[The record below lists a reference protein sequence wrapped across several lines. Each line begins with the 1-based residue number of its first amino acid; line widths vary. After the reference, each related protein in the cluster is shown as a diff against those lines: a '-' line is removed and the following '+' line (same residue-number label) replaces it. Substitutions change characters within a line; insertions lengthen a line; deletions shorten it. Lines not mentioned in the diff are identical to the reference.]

1 MGTLKHKIW
10 HDLWK
15 NKSRTLQVVL
25 IIAMGAA
32 ALGMII
38 SVRSLMI
45 PAMQAG
51 WQAINPAMMNF
62 GVFPGLDDDD
72 LIAIGKMEG
81 IEEVEGALNT
91 TIEWRIS
98 PKDEWA
104 SGQLTAR
111 ADYNNQK
118 LNKLE
123 LAEGNWPHD
132 RVFAIETGHESH
144 FNIPD
149 RKLTIRVGGREHQ
162 IQLDGVVY
170 NQLANPVSFGGNML
184 LYTTRERF
192 EELTGIRD
200 FDQLM
205 ANAAEYDEES
215 VTALADQIQER
226 LEKQGKSVYFAFPGR
241 VTDPDKHFFQDSMD
255 GLFFLLGVMGLLA
268 LILGLLLVYNTIS
281 AIIAQQVEQIGIM
294 KAIGATTGKILLFYL
309 SNIIAYSLL
318 ALALALPMG
327 VFGGWAI
334 TSWLVGSFNADPGD
348 FTVSP
353 LAVGVMG
360 LIALL
365 APLLASLIPIFSGAR
380 ITVREAISTYG
391 LSTGGSLLDR
401 LLAKTKRIS
410 RMTLLTIS
418 NAFRHKWRVALL
430 QITLIFSGVI
440 FMMVV
445 SMRDSVVYTFN
456 DILFS
461 ILNYDINYIFEN
473 AERINHIE
481 ELTLAHPEVT
491 AVEMW
496 GFSGGT
502 LRPQGQAATDDDEN
516 ATCFGVPLPTQLYG
530 QQMRAGRWLAPSD
543 TYAVVLNQKLAKDVG
558 VTVGDWVVFKQ
569 DNDRESTWQV
579 VGLLADPLFT
589 NSVHAPRETLL
600 RETRN
605 VDKAQTVWIQ
615 TKSSR
620 NNAEIAKDLRNYYAQ
635 NQVKLSPQRGVFGI
649 ADTSTETGQ
658 AIINQFNFVVIL
670 LGIMAVIIGAVGSI
684 ALSGALSLS
693 VLERRREIGVMR
705 AIGASSWNIARL
717 FIGEG
722 LLLGW
727 LSWALAL
734 PFIMPAGKL
743 LLSAIGSAFNL
754 DLVYKYTP
762 LGAILW
768 FVIIT
773 VLSILASFLPAR
785 GATRV
790 SVRESL
796 AYQ

>member
-15 NKSRTLQVVL
+15 NKGRTLQVVL

-45 PAMQAG
+45 PAMQDG

-72 LIAIGKMEG
+72 LIAISKIDGVT
-81 IEEVEGALNT
+81 EVDGLLNT
-91 TIEWRIS
+91 TIEWRVS
-98 PKDEWA
+98 PEDEWA
-104 SGQLTAR
+104 PGQLTAR
-111 ADYNNQK
+111 SDYNNQN
-118 LNKLE
+118 LNKIE
-123 LAEGNWPHD
+123 LLEGNWPHD
-132 RVFAIETGHESH
+132 RIFAVETGHESH

-149 RKLTIRVGGREHQ
+149 RKLSIRVNRREHKV
-162 IQLDGVVY
+162 QLDGVIY
-170 NQLANPVSFGGNML
+170 NQMTNPVSFGGNMQ

-192 EELTGIRD
+192 EELTGQRD
-200 FDQLM
+200 FTQLM
-205 ANAAEYDEES
+205 ANAAEYDKEA

-226 LEKQGKSVYFAFPGR
+226 LEKQGKLVYSAFPGR
-241 VTDPDKHFFQDSMD
+241 VTDPNKHFFQDSMD
-255 GLFFLLGVMGLLA
+255 GLFYLLGVMGLLA
-268 LILGLLLVYNTIS
+268 LILGLLLVYNTIT

-309 SNIIAYSLL
+309 SNIMVYSLL

-327 VFGGWAI
+327 IFGGWAI

-365 APLLASLIPIFSGAR
+365 APLLASLVPIFSGAR

-391 LSTGGSLLDR
+391 LSTGGGLLER
-401 LLAKTKRIS
+401 LLAKTKRLS
-410 RMTLLTIS
+410 RMILLTIS
-418 NAFRHKWRVALL
+418 NTFRHKWRVALL
-430 QITLIFSGVI
+430 QITLVFSGLI

-461 ILNYDINYIFEN
+461 ILNYDINYIFED

-481 ELTLAHPEVT
+481 ELTLAHPEVK

-516 ATCFGVPLPTQLYG
+516 ATYFGVPLPTQLYG
-530 QQMRAGRWLAPSD
+530 PQMRAGRWLDPSD
-543 TYAVVLNQKLAKDVG
+543 TYAVVLNQRLAKDVG

-569 DNDRESTWQV
+569 DDDRESTWQV
-579 VGLLADPLFT
+579 VGLLADPLLT
-589 NSVHAPRETLL
+589 DSVHAPRETLL
-600 RETRN
+600 KETRS

-615 TKSSR
+615 TESNR
-620 NNAEIAKDLRNYYAQ
+620 DNAEIAKDLRAYYAQ
-635 NQVKLSPQRGVFGI
+635 NQVKLSPRRGVFGM
-649 ADTSTETGQ
+649 ADTSAETGQ
-658 AIINQFNFVVIL
+658 AIVNQFNFVVIL

-705 AIGASSWNIARL
+705 AIGASSWDIARL

-734 PFIMPAGKL
+734 PFIIPAGNL
-743 LLSAIGSAFNL
+743 LLNAIGSAFQL

>member
-1 MGTLKHKIW
+1 MSTLKHKIW

-15 NKSRTLQVVL
+15 NKGRSLQIVL

-72 LIAIGKMEG
+72 LIALGKMEG
-81 IEEVEGALNT
+81 VEEVEGALNT

-98 PKDEWA
+98 PEDEWA

-111 ADYNNQK
+111 ADYDNQK

-132 RVFAIETGHESH
+132 RVFAVETGHESH
-144 FNIPD
+144 FNVPD
-149 RKLTIRVGGREHQ
+149 RKLTIRVDGREHPV
-162 IQLDGVVY
+162 QLDGVVY
-170 NQLANPVSFGGNML
+170 NQLANPVNFGGNML

-192 EELTGIRD
+192 EELTGVRD

-205 ANAAEYDEES
+205 ANAAEYDEEA
-215 VTALADQIQER
+215 VTVLADQIQER

-241 VTDPDKHFFQDSMD
+241 VTDPNKHFFQDSMD

-268 LILGLLLVYNTIS
+268 LILGLLLVYNTIN
-281 AIIAQQVEQIGIM
+281 AIIAQQVEQIGVM

-309 SNIIAYSLL
+309 SNILAYSLL

-334 TSWLVGSFNADPGD
+334 TSWLIGSFNADPGD
-348 FTVSP
+348 FTISP

-410 RMTLLTIS
+410 RMILLTIS
-418 NAFRHKWRVALL
+418 NTFRHKWRVALL
-430 QITLIFSGVI
+430 QITLIFSGLI

-445 SMRDSVVYTFN
+445 SMRDSVVYTFD

-461 ILNYDINYIFEN
+461 ILNYDINYIFED

-502 LRPQGQAATDDDEN
+502 LRPQGQAATDDEN
-516 ATCFGVPLPTQLYG
+516 ATYFGVPLPTQLYG
-530 QQMRAGRWLAPSD
+530 QQMRAGRWLDPSD
-543 TYAVVLNQKLAKDVG
+543 TYAVVLNQRLAKDVG

-569 DNDRESTWQV
+569 NNDRESTWQV
-579 VGLLADPLFT
+579 VGLLADPLLT

-615 TKSSR
+615 TESSR
-620 NNAEIAKDLRNYYAQ
+620 DNAEIAKDLRNYYAQ
-635 NQVKLSPQRGVFGI
+635 YQVKLSPQRGVFGM

-705 AIGASSWNIARL
+705 AIGASSWDIARL

-734 PFIMPAGKL
+734 PFITPAGKL
-743 LLSAIGSAFNL
+743 LLNAIGSAFQL

-785 GATRV
+785 GATHV